1 MISARLIPIALIAA
15 LMTFIPNA
23 VVPTMLSKAQA
34 DPIGIKWDGNGG
46 TVNTAGAS
54 LITDFDGEFYAD
66 QGTQLVFPEDP
77 TREGYS
83 FIAWFSQPV
92 VDEKNC
98 SIGPEGAC
106 NNFVMQDGKLV
117 FYARWEPE
125 THQVMWDLQGGSVE
139 GIDGNRIDTSYKTGE
154 LLQDIPAD
162 PERPGY
168 VFAGWK
174 PTNDPFRHVV
184 NNVHTDSPLN
194 YFNSD
199 SSKAYPDITLY
210 ARWNVPITYESQGGS
225 AIFDGEP
232 TAHETVV
239 FPGTPTRE
247 GYTFNGWFDAPTG
260 GSAKVFP
267 FESFRQAPYTL
278 YAQWGS
284 AITWNDQGATT
295 ASSGGPTTYTHGS
308 PIGATPTTPPLR
320 TGYNFAGWYTLAN
333 GAGNTV
339 NAAYTPTDPFG
350 EITFYAK
357 WNPKSIVISFNSQG
371 GSPIASRNN
380 TSGGTIQAAL
390 LTPTRDGYTFN
401 GWFESATGGSAIS
414 IPYAHGRI
422 ANFTLYAHWTA
433 NQNNKS
439 TDATLSG
446 LSLYGGP
453 LSPTFASDTSNYTA
467 TVTKA
472 TDSTTVT
479 STVNQTSATI
489 KVNGISVT
497 SGLASS
503 LIPLNIGLDNVIQ
516 IVVTAEDGTTTK
528 AYTVTVTRQTD
539 DATLSA
545 LTLSSG
551 TLSPT
556 FASAT
561 RSYAASVSDSSITV
575 TPTLNQANATT
586 VQYLGADGTVPFTG
600 ALSLGSN
607 IIRTVVTALNGT
619 TTKTYTVTVTRV
631 DAPTYS
637 ITWDNQGADVRVSS
651 GGSSSFTTGSAV
663 ATIPTTPPQ
672 KTGYTFAGWFTSA
685 ASGSQVTNGSYIP
698 ASPYGNL
705 TLYAKWAV
713 DEVSVKAAAAAAAAV
728 AKREAAQAAAEA
740 AAKRE
745 AEKQATRTEIT
756 NKLKSAKDLTVDAFA
771 KAEIPGITVANIAE
785 VQAELMALPEAL
797 RSDLN
802 EVIKVAHKYEVIGNI
817 ASDQVKS
824 MLPTALVEIGL
835 IPATSKNKVALLAV
849 VQKLP
854 AASRDTYAEIKAAI
868 DAATKEIQVR
878 SDRLAAIIARNA
890 ARYKK

>member
-1 MISARLIPIALIAA
+1 
-15 LMTFIPNA
+15 
-23 VVPTMLSKAQA
+23 
-34 DPIGIKWDGNGG
+34 
-46 TVNTAGAS
+46 
-54 LITDFDGEFYAD
+54 
-66 QGTQLVFPEDP
+66 
-77 TREGYS
+77 
-83 FIAWFSQPV
+83 
-92 VDEKNC
+92 
-98 SIGPEGAC
+98 
-106 NNFVMQDGKLV
+106 
-117 FYARWEPE
+117 
-125 THQVMWDLQGGSVE
+125 
-139 GIDGNRIDTSYKTGE
+139 
-154 LLQDIPAD
+154 
-162 PERPGY
+162 
-168 VFAGWK
+168 
-174 PTNDPFRHVV
+174 
-184 NNVHTDSPLN
+184 
-194 YFNSD
+194 
-199 SSKAYPDITLY
+199 
-210 ARWNVPITYESQGGS
+210 
-225 AIFDGEP
+225 
-232 TAHETVV
+232 
-239 FPGTPTRE
+239 
-247 GYTFNGWFDAPTG
+247 
-260 GSAKVFP
+260 
-267 FESFRQAPYTL
+267 
-278 YAQWGS
+278 
-284 AITWNDQGATT
+284 
-295 ASSGGPTTYTHGS
+295 
-308 PIGATPTTPPLR
+308 
-320 TGYNFAGWYTLAN
+320 
-333 GAGNTV
+333 
-339 NAAYTPTDPFG
+339 
-350 EITFYAK
+350 
-357 WNPKSIVISFNSQG
+357 
-371 GSPIASRNN
+371 
-380 TSGGTIQAAL
+380 
-390 LTPTRDGYTFN
+390 
-401 GWFESATGGSAIS
+401 
-414 IPYAHGRI
+414 
-422 ANFTLYAHWTA
+422 
-433 NQNNKS
+433 
-439 TDATLSG
+439 
-446 LSLYGGP
+446 
-453 LSPTFASDTSNYTA
+453 
-467 TVTKA
+467 
-472 TDSTTVT
+472 
-479 STVNQTSATI
+479 
-489 KVNGISVT
+489 
-497 SGLASS
+497 
-503 LIPLNIGLDNVIQ
+503 VIQ

-713 DEVSVKAAAAAAAAV
+713 DEVSVKAAAAAV